1 MKVNTYFAWLAIIL
15 GCYYWHYG
23 QPYLARAWAY
33 PHTHDRLIARAA
45 GDQDVSPALIH
56 AIILQESKYQED
68 AQSGRGAL
76 GLMQLMPDTAHW
88 IGEQLDMEDLTD
100 DHLSH
105 PETNIR
111 LGSWY
116 IGYLL
121 KEYHGNE
128 ILALAAYNAGH
139 GHVDQWMEDKGWGYD
154 FNDPS
159 AIPFPETRNYVEH
172 VLDYER
178 KYEELYGNYP

>member
-1 MKVNTYFAWLAIIL
+1 M
-15 GCYYWHYG
+15 
-23 QPYLARAWAY
+23 
-33 PHTHDRLIARAA
+33 
-45 GDQDVSPALIH
+45 
-56 AIILQESKYQED
+56 
-68 AQSGRGAL
+68 
-76 GLMQLMPDTAHW
+76 
-88 IGEQLDMEDLTD
+88 
-100 DHLSH
+100 
-105 PETNIR
+105 
-111 LGSWY
+111 
-116 IGYLL
+116 

-178 KYEELYGNYP
+178 KYEELYGNHP